1 MDHTAG
7 PGRLWVRLMKRHRV
21 ERDATVPCT
30 RDDPEAAL
38 RELLPKLDLSQPV
51 WLPRH
56 PRRLGRICAEPRFLP
71 EHFMEAVPFDYMEIS
86 YIFPED
92 EKKAAR
98 PARSAL
104 GRLTGPV
111 HAHRLAAISLGGRCD
126 GNELH

>member
-1 MDHTAG
+1 MDHAA

-56 PRRLGRICAEPRFLP
+56 RA
-71 EHFMEAVPFDYMEIS
+71 DW
-86 YIFPED
+86 D
-92 EKKAAR
+92 E
-98 PARSAL
+98 
-104 GRLTGPV
+104 
-111 HAHRLAAISLGGRCD
+111 
-126 GNELH
+126 

>member
-1 MDHTAG
+1 MDHAA
-7 PGRLWVRLMKRHRV
+7 PGRLWVRLMKGHRV

-56 PRRLGRICAEPRFLP
+56 RADWDEYALTRFLP

-92 EKKAAR
+92 EKKASR
-98 PARSAL
+98 PRDPRWDA
-104 GRLTGPV
+104 
-111 HAHRLAAISLGGRCD
+111 
-126 GNELH
+126 

>member
-1 MDHTAG
+1 MELNFAKNLNVFSWQKDYNTSLNVI
-7 PGRLWVRLMKRHRV
+7 RSM
-21 ERDATVPCT
+21 PCT

-56 PRRLGRICAEPRFLP
+56 RADWDEYALTRFLP

-98 PARSAL
+98 PRDPRWDA
-104 GRLTGPV
+104 
-111 HAHRLAAISLGGRCD
+111 
-126 GNELH
+126 

>member
-1 MDHTAG
+1 MDHAA

-21 ERDATVPCT
+21 ERDVKVYHFAKEDRIT
-30 RDDPEAAL
+30 RASEIDVTDEAAL

-56 PRRLGRICAEPRFLP
+56 RADWDEYALTRFLP

-98 PARSAL
+98 PRDPRWDA
-104 GRLTGPV
+104 
-111 HAHRLAAISLGGRCD
+111 
-126 GNELH
+126 

>member
-1 MDHTAG
+1 MDHAA

-56 PRRLGRICAEPRFLP
+56 RADWDEYALTRFLP

-92 EKKAAR
+92 EKKAAVR
-98 PARSAL
+98 AIRAGTPDGARACPSPRRHIL
-104 GRLTGPV
+104 GR
-111 HAHRLAAISLGGRCD
+111 R
-126 GNELH
+126 